1 MLQRRTKQGVAE
13 AKPSRPKPLTMVDW
27 LAGTF
32 AFLPAGL
39 VAILIALY
47 LTKWGNGIINE
58 AQKGA
63 FLWLRIL
70 ETSL

>member
-1 MLQRRTKQGVAE
+1 MALAEMLQRRTKQGVAE

-47 LTKWGNGIINE
+47 LTK
-58 AQKGA
+58 
-63 FLWLRIL
+63 
-70 ETSL
+70 